1 MPTYI
6 TLLRWTQKGAEK
18 VKESPHRLDA
28 AKTAFQA
35 AGLQLKEFY
44 MVMGQY
50 DMVTVTEAPDDAT
63 CAKATL
69 ALASQGHVTTETLKA
84 FTEAE
89 YRKIVAGLP

>member
-18 VKESPHRLDA
+18 VKESPNRLDA
-28 AKTAFQA
+28 ARKAFQA
-35 AGLQLKEFY
+35 AGVQLKEFY

-50 DMVTVTEAPDDAT
+50 DMVAVVEAPDDAT
-63 CAKATL
+63 GAKATL
-69 ALASQGHVTTETLKA
+69 ALASQGNVTTETLKA
-84 FTEAE
+84 FKEDE